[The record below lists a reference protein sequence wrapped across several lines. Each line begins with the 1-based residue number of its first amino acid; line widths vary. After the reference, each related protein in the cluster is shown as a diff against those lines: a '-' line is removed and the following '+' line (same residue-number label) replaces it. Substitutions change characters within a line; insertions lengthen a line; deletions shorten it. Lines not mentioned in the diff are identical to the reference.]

1 MIQSTQCL
9 GCVVPL
15 ATNRQRWMGIK
26 ESLVATVV
34 GLFLKQYEIPD
45 CVIMILCQFF
55 LWSFFRLFFWSICR
69 KRIQSAFSV
78 LQPSAYERVM
88 QSVYTI
94 KSTHNQ
100 FQHYKKN
107 INVALFF
114 CQVYIPIEVNF
125 IGKSFTVIML
135 YTITTSVTII
145 ALALRFCQ
153 IHKI

>member
-1 MIQSTQCL
+1 MSQSTQCL

-34 GLFLKQYEIPD
+34 GLFLKQYEIPNW
-45 CVIMILCQFF
+45 VIMILRQIF
-55 LWSFFRLFFWSICR
+55 LGSFFRLLFWPICR

-100 FQHYKKN
+100 FQLYNKN
-107 INVALFF
+107 DINVASFF
-114 CQVYIPIEVNF
+114 LPSLYPYKGQFYWKVIHCNYVIHYNNKRYHHC
-125 IGKSFTVIML
+125 IGS
-135 YTITTSVTII
+135 
-145 ALALRFCQ
+145 
-153 IHKI
+153 

>member
-1 MIQSTQCL
+1 
-9 GCVVPL
+9 
-15 ATNRQRWMGIK
+15 MGIK

-34 GLFLKQYEIPD
+34 GLFLKQYEIPNW
-45 CVIMILCQFF
+45 VIMILRQIF
-55 LWSFFRLFFWSICR
+55 LGSFFRLLFWPICR

-100 FQHYKKN
+100 FQLYNKN
-107 INVALFF
+107 DINVASFFF
-114 CQVYIPIEVNF
+114 CQVYIPIKVNF
-125 IGKSFTVIML
+125 IGKSFTVIIL
-135 YTITTSVTII
+135 YTVTTSVTII